1 MLSLTLTMSRRSSQG
16 ESEAPRRSSRLS
28 SKPRK
33 DLSEIPTR
41 ATVEKEKMS
50 PSSSR
55 PRRSKPSP
63 QKPKTTPPKKAQP
76 KKTTP
81 RSRSS
86 SRKRKAEEPADDE
99 PDTKTT
105 KEDEEEEEDV
115 PEVMEEE
122 QDETAPEEDEEEKG
136 AEEVGPSGDTED
148 KVDAPEPPQ
157 DQEKTSAKEDEE
169 EAEEKPATE
178 PAPAEQEEE
187 TEDTKAESKEPKAA
201 EEDEAEPVE
210 AKEVDKQEV
219 KEPKNQTV
227 QETKSGEGT
236 PQAPQQAAP
245 EVPKEVVTPPA
256 EPEVKEPSEPQ
267 SIITQDKA
275 APETSSLPA
284 PLEQVPIT
292 QAPSVNEPL
301 SSVTTPDPQTNT
313 SNASATPST
322 PVVTD
327 ELLPQSLPS
336 PPASF
341 RTPLRTEYTEDTSL
355 YYTPPQHMDIK
366 GKPNQVLQANKDPVS
381 AQVTS
386 QALTDPST
394 QKISP
399 TNGTTGEV
407 NANSTKVVA
416 PRAGDHSINSGDPT
430 MHRPQ
435 DGVDGHQQDQ
445 ASSQISVSQV

>member
-256 EPEVKEPSEPQ
+256 EPEVKAEQRAPTHVASVPVSLAPQ
-267 SIITQDKA
+267 THV
-275 APETSSLPA
+275 PESLS
-284 PLEQVPIT
+284 T
-292 QAPSVNEPL
+292 
-301 SSVTTPDPQTNT
+301 DPQTNT